1 MENEIPTA
9 EEYIGSGLDGLEDF
23 IKDPDILQFYKELAK
38 TIAIEFAK
46 LHVEAALKAAS
57 EKGVVF
63 LNAGYLDKGILKS
76 MQEGKKYDVCRLSKE
91 SITNAYPL
99 ENIK

>member
-1 MENEIPTA
+1 MKNEIPNA
-9 EEYIGSGLDGLEDF
+9 EEYLSVADMKVENGKVYIELNQA
-23 IKDPDILQFYKELAK
+23 IKLSTEH
-38 TIAIEFAK
+38 TK